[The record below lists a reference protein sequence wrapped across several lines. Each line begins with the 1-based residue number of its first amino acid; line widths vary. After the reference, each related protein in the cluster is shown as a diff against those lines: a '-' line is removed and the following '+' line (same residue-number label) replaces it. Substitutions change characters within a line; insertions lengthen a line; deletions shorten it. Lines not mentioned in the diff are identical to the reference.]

1 MATQAPDSTSVTGSP
16 THVRYWV
23 IVFAVTLAVITYID
37 RVAMSFAAP
46 QVSRDLGLTK
56 GQMGAAFSAF
66 VAAYSLFEIPSG
78 FLGDWLGPRKVLMRI
93 VIWWSSFT
101 ALTGATWNFVS
112 LFCTQA
118 LFGAGEAGCFP
129 NLTKAFTTWLPREE
143 RVRAQGIMW
152 LSARWGGAFTPPL
165 VFLIF
170 KVMTW
175 RQAFVAFGAIG
186 VVWAIFFYRWFRDDP
201 RTNAKINAAELELLR
216 ENRDMMAKH
225 GSVPWAKFARSRTV
239 WLLCAQYFCLSYGW
253 YFYITWLPTYLQ
265 ESRGVTIGKSA
276 LLSVLPLF
284 LGGLGSLTCGLISGP
299 IARLT
304 QSVARTRKLM
314 ACLGFTGA
322 SALLIVSI
330 HLASPVAAMV
340 AMGFASFCNDL
351 VMPGSWGTCMDVGG
365 KYAGT
370 LSGTMNML
378 GNFGGAVSPTAIS
391 FILHITHNNW
401 DATFYVSAAVYFCG
415 SFFWLFMDP
424 VTPLEAAEGH

>member
-1 MATQAPDSTSVTGSP
+1 MATEAPDRASSGERP

-46 QVSRDLGLTK
+46 SVSRDLGLTK
-56 GQMGAAFSAF
+56 QQMGTAFSAF
-66 VAAYSLFEIPSG
+66 VAAYALFEIPSG
-78 FLGDWLGPRKVLMRI
+78 FLGDWMGPRKVLMRI

-101 ALTGATWNFVS
+101 ALTGGVWNFAS

-129 NLTKAFTTWLPREE
+129 NLTKAFTTWLPRNE

-152 LSARWGGAFTPPL
+152 LAARWGGAFTPPL

-170 KVMTW
+170 KIMTW
-175 RQAFVAFGAIG
+175 RQAFVAFGALG

-201 RTNAKINAAELELLR
+201 QENPKINTAELELLR
-216 ENRDMMAKH
+216 ENRGLAAKH
-225 GSVPWAKFARSRTV
+225 GHVPWAKFARSRTV
-239 WLLCAQYFCLSYGW
+239 WMLCAQYFCLSYGW

-284 LGGLGSLTCGLISGP
+284 LGGLGSLTCGFLSGP
-299 IARLT
+299 VTRLT
-304 QSVARTRKLM
+304 NSVARTRKLM

-322 SALLIVSI
+322 SALLILSI

-391 FILHITHNNW
+391 LILRWTHNSW

-415 SFFWLFMDP
+415 SFFWLLMDP
-424 VTPLEAAEGH
+424 VTPIEA